1 MSAPADDT
9 LTAIG
14 NVMQVLGTS
23 FRTRDARPLA
33 GIYAEDADW
42 TNAFGTTLKGRQQ
55 IVDYLTGLFA
65 DPHFGAGQA
74 GRPQVSIRA
83 VTSDVVVVK
92 TYTEI
97 EGQQA
102 VDGTTLSTR
111 RNHSQGHPTTA
122 GRPMVDSVRHLYGR
136 TDGRDLSRSRAAL
149 GRVVN

>member
-1 MSAPADDT
+1 M
-9 LTAIG
+9 
-14 NVMQVLGTS
+14 
-23 FRTRDARPLA
+23 RDARPLV

-74 GRPQVSIRA
+74 GPPQVSIRL

-92 TYTEI
+92 TYIEI

-102 VDGTTLSTR
+102 LDGTSLPTR
-111 RNHSQGHPTTA
+111 RNHSLKVMQRQPEGEWLIVPDIYMDA
-122 GRPMVDSVRHLYGR
+122 R
-136 TDGRDLSRSRAAL
+136 TDATYRGPGR
-149 GRVVN
+149 

>member
-1 MSAPADDT
+1 MSAQTDDIPT
-9 LTAIG
+9 DIG
-14 NVMQVLGTS
+14 KVLQVLGTS
-23 FRTRDARPLA
+23 FRMRDARPLV

-74 GRPQVSIRA
+74 GPPQVSIRL

-92 TYTEI
+92 TYIEI

-102 VDGTTLSTR
+102 LDGTSLPTR
-111 RNHSQGHPTTA
+111 RNHSLKVMQRQPEGEWLIVSDIYMDA
-122 GRPMVDSVRHLYGR
+122 R
-136 TDGRDLSRSRAAL
+136 TDATYRGPGR
-149 GRVVN
+149 